1 MMSSLYPDRLP
12 ATSKNFNPKYA
23 EYNPG
28 LYAAINA
35 GQPSAEDAFQM
46 AEIQYIQAKHA
57 ELNNMKDINAA
68 RKQFSQL
75 TPAIKENIIK
85 LNPDYDYQSDPSLL
99 KRTTSGAV
107 DAIKNIYKAPF
118 QMVMETLTALTNTTL
133 RLPYNLNTGIID
145 AAHKDVKST
154 GLKSMLEP
162 NIPEVFSYLTTA
174 SSWHT
179 AWTGKNNW
187 RETDVQVLDNKHG
200 KGLSALIR
208 GQVDG
213 KKAGDIYREYGGF
226 DYDMQIAISAQSDY
240 NAYLFGVSTNQTEEY
255 PLTPAAKAYQSALA
269 DVIASQ
275 KDFGNDLTR
284 FMNVLAPPS
293 KVGTI
298 GQIILQSLGTVRW
311 ASPGNMKA
319 AFKEAKETDRW
330 VIANPNPFTASKMKT
345 VSPSDLAQF
354 SYELVADPLTWLT
367 GGGTKGLGY
376 AAKLT
381 EQFTKAGKAGVS
393 NEIRVADLFKNERF
407 SSIHQRFVNELNVL
421 RTATDKGDIGVA
433 ALSRERIKQNFP
445 HYDNDITI
453 GLFLDTKV
461 YDKLGKEVNVTD
473 LETLKSFFIRGE
485 MIDYITHGF
494 RNNIG
499 YFNDN
504 HIMLERST
512 RLITD
517 RLRAKFEGVLNNAN
531 VSKPAE
537 VLASAEF
544 NKKMQIVKN
553 AFADAGRF
561 PTKLA
566 DDPEW
571 QATIKSLTKHG
582 SVIQKTYNKAMALHP
597 ANVVIH
603 TSNEFVN
610 SSLSAFR
617 DFSRILTG
625 DKAMANLMA
634 QVYKTY
640 SPDDRFNMLYS
651 TVKYYLDKIGAPEH
665 YQRQILESTFGDVAG
680 FGPVPEFKVPAHLID
695 DTELRVAPGASQ
707 PLHLTR
713 GISMPNFNKIHQDLY
728 DITGWDKFGLKFVKS
743 FTYSTFANI
752 TNGLWSLMLLF
763 PKIAS
768 KGATDESVLNAL
780 TNSYKSIFAILTR
793 QGAAASNV
801 RAAVTG
807 KEETIGLIKAK
818 IMGDNSP
825 HKFITPGMRTKMQ
838 EDVLIKRP
846 TTLPNGRQVNANE
859 WVSADEFHGGTYLER
874 LVAMGIAKYGGKL
887 SDIDKKYLASEL
899 ANNSHSMHAHAL
911 SSVGRTLGN
920 HEVDGS
926 IVSEMFGRNELIKA
940 LDEAHT
946 SEKGIRAKYLAKLSG
961 TDVLRQTGDFQ
972 IRDMDKLSQSGKTI
986 VHYTNFW
993 QYFAR
998 NVWTHKPTKV
1008 SVDYGDLFI
1017 KHNAIR
1023 TKEDGK
1029 AFVDDV
1035 MNEIGFVRNSLGEWK
1050 PRKTQLG
1057 VEADGTPIITDRIS
1071 KETIEAFLTDF
1082 RQTSQMRLAGLSA
1095 DQIAEAMI
1103 RNSRDELYTIFH
1115 GSADDFN
1122 ENLLNIVNYKMNE
1135 GIQKVVNQ
1143 GPYGAD
1149 FGTDTALEKWA
1160 ANQYK
1165 PSYHISKIAFN
1176 EFEDVTIGYGLKS
1189 KYVKTDLNFKVFAP
1203 KLTVSAIYD
1212 KMARMPWEIMDRQI
1226 NDLYRTDAYMVKVLE
1241 NRTRMAPNEKAY
1253 AEQLIA
1259 RGTSPEAAALQADM
1273 VFAGQASINAV
1284 HGVMKYADNTE
1295 VRSQLA
1301 WTLRGVGRFN
1311 RANEDFWR
1319 RMIRL
1324 GTTRTP
1330 QATWRLSHYQLAM
1343 EGSGFVHT
1351 DDDGNKY
1358 VILPNDGVVFGTLNN
1373 IFTALLNP
1381 LNVARAARD
1390 GELDTIFKQP
1400 EYNQRTLKLSMLNPS
1415 YSDSAG
1421 VVSLHGPTMS
1431 LSVAVLKKIFKVAG
1445 FEKQGEELDNLI
1457 LGPMSDN
1464 QTLVRILP
1472 PALHNIWAGMDPEHK
1487 TGAWATAIQQ
1497 AAMFMQYNDSTK
1509 ITPEELQ
1516 DPAKLQKYYDRLGII
1531 AYNLIAVKAGFNT
1544 LSAVPMGDTTDGV
1557 NPLLRDAG
1565 IITFTEEFND
1575 ILRAVMDKNA
1585 EQGYPLSEPIAVA
1598 VAMFV
1603 GSYPDRLVFTVA
1615 KDSLGAKLYVNAVK
1629 ETKNWVFDNKE
1640 MIARYN
1646 SAAFVFAPKPQDGEY
1661 DPATVKFLQASGI
1674 IEPKNSPF
1682 VTDKNAD
1689 TPLMRYIKEL
1699 AAVKD
1704 RAKFYDLDREMN
1716 NLLTDP
1722 NNPRR
1727 NDPAYVAELRA
1738 QVAYQKTV
1746 LKEGNP
1752 MLAYTLGT
1760 SEVVTRELLQKN
1772 FRDIKFLV
1780 SDPDFTSTNGK
1791 PQKGKI
1797 DPNTQKQIK
1806 QMLNIASTM
1815 LLVFEDNNIR
1825 TQATGIDTL
1834 NLVYKDGIENLEKLS
1849 LANPYAGMAY
1859 QNIIKPLLDDVY
1871 RVPTKG
1877 LK

>member
-1 MMSSLYPDRLP
+1 MAFVPIQGAYPDKLP
-12 ATSKNFNPKYA
+12 ATSKNFNPKYV

-35 GQPSAEDAFQM
+35 GQPSPDDAFQM
-46 AEIQYIQAKHA
+46 AEIQYLQAKHA
-57 ELNNMKDINAA
+57 EFNNMKDINRA
-68 RKQFSQL
+68 RKEFSELSPTIQ
-75 TPAIKENIIK
+75 ENIKK
-85 LNPDYDYQSDPSLL
+85 LNPDYDYQESTAYLTRV
-99 KRTTSGAV
+99 KEGFGGV
-107 DAIKNIYKAPF
+107 KNFLSSPF
-118 QMVMETLTALTNTTL
+118 QYAMKGLTALTNTTI
-133 RLPYNLNTGIID
+133 RAPYNIATGIAD
-145 AAHKDVKST
+145 AGFSGT
-154 GLKSMLEP
+154 
-162 NIPEVFSYLTTA
+162 IPYLTTA

-187 RETDVQVLDNKHG
+187 REDDVKIIDDTHG

-208 GQVDG
+208 GQIDG
-213 KKAGDIYREYGGF
+213 KKPGDIYREYGGF
-226 DYDMQIAISAQSDY
+226 NYDMQIAISAQSDY
-240 NAYLFGVSTNQTEEY
+240 NAYQFGLATNQTEEY
-255 PLTPAAKAYQSALA
+255 PLTPAGKAYETALF
-269 DVIASQ
+269 DITGKQ
-275 KDFGNDLTR
+275 KDFGNDLTN
-284 FMNVLAPPS
+284 FMNKNFPPS

-298 GQIILQSLGTVRW
+298 GQIILQSLGTVNW
-311 ASPGNMKA
+311 ASAGNRKA
-319 AFKEAKETDRW
+319 AFEESKKTDKW
-330 VIANPNPFTASKMKT
+330 SIANPNPFTSSKMKT

-367 GGGTKGLGY
+367 AGGTKGLSLSE
-376 AAKLT
+376 KLVK
-381 EQFTKAGKAGVS
+381 QFNDAGKAGVS
-393 NEIRVADLFKNERF
+393 NEIRVGDLFQNERF
-407 SSIHQRFVNELNVL
+407 SSIHKRFVDELNVL
-421 RTATDKGDIGVA
+421 RTATDTGNTGVA
-433 ALSRERIKQNFP
+433 ALSRERIKQNFS
-445 HYDNDITI
+445 HYDNDVTI
-453 GLFLDTKV
+453 ELFLTTKV
-461 YDKLGKEVNVTD
+461 FDRNGNLVNVTN

-512 RLITD
+512 RLVTD
-517 RLRAKFEGVLNNAN
+517 RLRAKFERIANNAD
-531 VSKPAE
+531 VSNPAE
-537 VLASAEF
+537 VLASSEF
-544 NKKMQIVKN
+544 IKKMQIVKN

-561 PTKLA
+561 PTALA
-566 DDPEW
+566 DDPEL
-571 QATIKSLTKHG
+571 AETIKSLTKHG
-582 SVIQKTYNKAMALHP
+582 TVIQRTYNKAMAAH
-597 ANVVIH
+597 ASNVVIH
-603 TSNEFVN
+603 TSDEFVD
-610 SSLSAFR
+610 SSLSAYR
-617 DFSRILTG
+617 DFSRMLTG

-634 QVYKTY
+634 QVYK
-640 SPDDRFNMLYS
+640 SHSSDDRLNMLYS
-651 TVKYYLDKIGAPEH
+651 TIKYYLDKIGAPED
-665 YQRQILESTFGDVAG
+665 YQRQVLESTFGDLLG
-680 FGPVPEFKVPAHLID
+680 LGPVPEFKVPAHLIN
-695 DTELRVAPGASQ
+695 DTELQVAPGATQ

-713 GISMPNFNKIHQDLY
+713 GISMPNFNKIHKDLY
-728 DITGWDKFGLKFVKS
+728 DLGDWSTNPGLRFVKS
-743 FTYSTFANI
+743 LTYSTFSNI
-752 TNGLWSLMLLF
+752 TNGLWSLLLLF
-763 PKIAS
+763 PKIAA
-768 KGATDESVLNAL
+768 KGATDEAVLNSL
-780 TNSYKSIFAILTR
+780 TNSYKAIFNILTR

-807 KEETIGLIKAK
+807 KEETIGLIKAR
-818 IMGDNSP
+818 ILGDNSP
-825 HKFITPGMRTKMQ
+825 HRYISPAMRAKMQ
-838 EDVLIKRP
+838 EDVLVKEA
-846 TTLPNGRQVNANE
+846 TTLPSGRQVQADE
-859 WVSADEFHGGTYLER
+859 WVSADEFHGAPYLDR

-887 SDIDKKYLASEL
+887 SDDAKKYLASEL
-899 ANNSHSMHAHAL
+899 ANNSHSMHAHSL

-926 IVSEMFGRNELIKA
+926 VIAEVYGTNELMKG
-940 LDEAHT
+940 LDAAHIA
-946 SEKGIRAKYLAKLSG
+946 EKGLGGKIREKLQG

-972 IRDMDKLSQSGKTI
+972 LRDMAKLSQTHKTV

-993 QYFAR
+993 RYFAR

-1023 TKEDGK
+1023 TKEDGN

-1050 PRKTQLG
+1050 PRKTQIG
-1057 VEADGTPIITDRIS
+1057 VEADGTPIITDKIS
-1071 KETIEAFLTDF
+1071 RETIEAFLTDF
-1082 RQTSQMRLAGLSA
+1082 RQTSQMRLAGLSP

-1103 RNSRDELYTIFH
+1103 RNSRNELYTIFH

-1122 ENLLNIVNYKMNE
+1122 EDLLNMINYKINE
-1135 GIQKVVNQ
+1135 GVEKVVNQ
-1143 GPYGAD
+1143 GPYASD
-1149 FGTDTALEKWA
+1149 FGTDTALERWA

-1176 EFEDVTIGYGLKS
+1176 EFEDVTVGYGLKAQF
-1189 KYVKTDLNFKVFAP
+1189 VKTDLNFKVFAP
-1203 KLTVSAIYD
+1203 KLTVSAIYE
-1212 KMARMPWEIMDRQI
+1212 KMARFPWEIMDRQI
-1226 NDLYRTDAYMVKVLE
+1226 NDLYRTDAYMVKVFE
-1241 NRTRMAPNEKAY
+1241 NRTRMAPNEKEY
-1253 AEQLIA
+1253 AQQLVA
-1259 RGTSPEAAALQADM
+1259 RGTSEDAAALQADM

-1301 WTLRGVGRFN
+1301 WSLRGIGRFN

-1319 RMIRL
+1319 RTIRL
-1324 GTTRTP
+1324 ASTKGP
-1330 QATWRLSHYQLAM
+1330 QAAWRLSHYQLAM
-1343 EGSGFVHT
+1343 EGSGFIHT

-1358 VILPNDGVVFGTLNN
+1358 VILPNDGVVFGVLNG
-1373 IFTALLNP
+1373 IFNTLLNP
-1381 LNVARAARD
+1381 TGAYNTIKD
-1390 GELDTIFKQP
+1390 EGMSSIFKQP
-1400 EYNQRTLKLSMLNPS
+1400 EYNRKTLKLSMLNPS
-1415 YSDSAG
+1415 YSEGAG

-1431 LSVAVLKKIFKVAG
+1431 LSVALLKTIFKFGGQFVG
-1445 FEKQGEELDNLI
+1445 QESTGLKISEELDNLI
-1457 LGPMSDN
+1457 LGPIGDN
-1464 QTLVRILP
+1464 QTLPRMLP
-1472 PALHNIWAGMDPEHK
+1472 PALHNIWALMDTEHR

-1516 DPAKLQKYYDRLGII
+1516 DPAKLQKYYDRLGIA

-1575 ILRAVMDKNA
+1575 ILRAVMDVNA
-1585 EQGYPLSEPIAVA
+1585 ENGYPLSEPIAVA
-1598 VAMFV
+1598 VSMFV

-1615 KDSLGAKLYVNAVK
+1615 KDSLGAKLYVNAIK

-1640 MIARYN
+1640 MIERYN
-1646 SAAFVFAPKPQDGEY
+1646 SAAFVFAPKPQDAEY
-1661 DPATVKFLQASGI
+1661 DPITVKFLQASGI

-1727 NDPAYVAELRA
+1727 NDPAYIAEIRA
-1738 QVAYQKTV
+1738 QVTYQKTV

-1760 SEVVTRELLQKN
+1760 SEVTTRELLQKN
-1772 FRDIKFLV
+1772 FKDIKFLV

-1825 TQATGIDTL
+1825 TQPTGIDTL
-1834 NLVYKDGIENLEKLS
+1834 NVVYKEGIENLEKLS

-1871 RVPTKG
+1871 RIPTKG